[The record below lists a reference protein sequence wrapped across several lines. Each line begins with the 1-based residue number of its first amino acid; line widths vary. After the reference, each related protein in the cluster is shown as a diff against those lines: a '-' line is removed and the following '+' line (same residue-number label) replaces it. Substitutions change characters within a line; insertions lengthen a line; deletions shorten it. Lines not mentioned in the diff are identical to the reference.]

1 MRYINLLLTL
11 TLTLTLLLS
20 AGARNTA
27 PAAIGRHSAADTGV
41 QQQTRR
47 LSLLPSVDGTARR
60 TERHPT
66 VT

>member
-1 MRYINLLLTL
+1 
-11 TLTLTLLLS
+11 LTLLLS
-20 AGARNTA
+20 AGACNTA

-47 LSLLPSVDGTARR
+47 LSLLPSVSRQSARR
-60 TERHPT
+60 TDRHPT